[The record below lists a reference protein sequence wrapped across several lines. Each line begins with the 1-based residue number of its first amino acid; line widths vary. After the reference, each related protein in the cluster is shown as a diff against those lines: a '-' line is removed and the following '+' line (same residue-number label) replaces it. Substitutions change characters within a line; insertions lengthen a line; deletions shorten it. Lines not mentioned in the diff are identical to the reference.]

1 MKWVTRER
9 PKIDRVACP
18 WLITRFID
26 KEPEFL
32 FVPTNEVLSSA
43 QKTGATPFDIPDI
56 ELSHE
61 GELCSFD
68 IFLRKY
74 NLNDPILQKIA
85 IIVRGADTYRFDLAP
100 QSAGLWAIS
109 AGLSYN
115 FKNDH
120 EMLKYGMVIYDALYS
135 WLKHVSDEKHTWNPE
150 KMK

>member
-32 FVPTNEVLSSA
+32 FVPTKEVLATA
-43 QKTGATPFDIPDI
+43 QKTGATPFDIPNV

-61 GELCSFD
+61 GDLCSFD
-68 IFLRKY
+68 TFLRKY
-74 NLNDPILQKIA
+74 KLNDPILHQIA
-85 IIVRGADTYRFDLAP
+85 VIVRGADTYRFNLAP
-100 QSAGLWAIS
+100 QAAGLWAIS

-120 EMLKYGMVIYDALYS
+120 EMLQHGLIIYDALYS
-135 WLKHVSDEKHTWNPE
+135 WLKFVSDEKHTWNPE
-150 KMK
+150 KM